1 MVVRLSNLR
10 QAAGSHLERQAS
22 SLLKLPPEVAC
33 KACLGRL
40 SFWFLLGNRWF
51 CGCLEFPFSA
61 FYFLPSSFCFR
72 LSRRVPHTP
81 GLRVGIL
88 TLPISP
94 FCFLVS
100 NFQLRLFAFVAQ
112 PILAAR
118 FSPEPLP
125 VFAVCPI
132 RRSCVWDFDSSYL
145 PFPLSAF

>member
-1 MVVRLSNLR
+1 MVVRLSLLW
-10 QAAGSHLERQAS
+10 QAAGSHLARQAS

-40 SFWFLLGNRWF
+40 SFWFLVRNRWF
-51 CGCLEFPFSA
+51 CGCLEFRFSA

-100 NFQLRLFAFVAQ
+100 SFCFRLSRTACF
-112 PILAAR
+112 LCKAAN
-118 FSPEPLP
+118 
-125 VFAVCPI
+125 
-132 RRSCVWDFDSSYL
+132 DSISGTVSL
-145 PFPLSAF
+145 GQG